1 MIKRLFGFIT
11 IFFLLL
17 LLTACNNA
25 VNDPK
30 VDGVVVLQVT
40 DTGKTESFRALSAN
54 DDADAVSEI
63 RKFIQKF
70 DFDDHN
76 GDDVTPMYHFYLT
89 YDEDAGAIPKAV
101 VYSLGKTTDGDRV
114 IIGKEANFDNVDV
127 LDEEDSKEIYQLL
140 IGEKLD

>member
-1 MIKRLFGFIT
+1 MIKRLISFIT

-40 DTGKTESFRALSAN
+40 DAGKTESFRTLSAN
-54 DDADAVSEI
+54 DDTDAVGEI
-63 RKFIQKF
+63 RKSIQDF

-76 GDDVTPMYHFYLT
+76 GDDFTPMYHFYLT

-101 VYSLGKTTDGDRV
+101 VYSLGKTTDGEHVV
-114 IIGKEANFDNVDV
+114 IGEEDNFDNVDI

-140 IGEKLD
+140 IGEKLN